1 MKHFILVLLVI
12 LAASQRAALSQCTDS
27 STVSGI
33 NLYLLKGAEARERLT
48 LCREYRRTDS
58 VVIVQQRAALHASE
72 QAHKKQITTYRAV
85 CIALAVLFI
94 LAL

>member
-27 STVSGI
+27 STVSQI
-33 NLYLLKGAEARERLT
+33 NLYLLKGAEARERLNV
-48 LCREYRRTDS
+48 CREYRRTDS
-58 VVIVQQRAALHASE
+58 VVIVQQRAALQATE
-72 QAHKKQITTYRAV
+72 QHHKKQLTTYRAV
-85 CIALAVLFI
+85 CIALAVLLI

>member
-27 STVSGI
+27 STVAQI

-58 VVIVQQRAALHASE
+58 VVIVQQRAALHATE
-72 QAHKKQITTYRAV
+72 RTINTYRAA

>member
-27 STVSGI
+27 STVAQI
-33 NLYLLKGAEARERLT
+33 NLYLLKGAEARERLN
-48 LCREYRRTDS
+48 LCREYRSIDS
-58 VVIVQQRAALHASE
+58 AIIVQQEAIMAAN
-72 QAHKKQITTYRAV
+72 KKQLTTYRAV
-85 CIALAVLFI
+85 CIALAVLLI

>member
-27 STVSGI
+27 STVSEI
-33 NLYLLKGAEARERLT
+33 NLYLLKGAEARERLNV
-48 LCREYRRTDS
+48 CREYRRIDS
-58 VVIVQQRAALHASE
+58 AIIVQQEAALQASE
-72 QAHKKQITTYRAV
+72 QHHHKQINTYRAV
-85 CIALAVLFI
+85 CIALTVLFI